1 MTDEEV
7 GYVELPT
14 GFGFDEDGFF
24 IRRM

>member
-7 GYVELPT
+7 GYVELPA
-14 GFGFDEDGFF
+14 GFGFGEEGFI

>member
-7 GYVELPT
+7 GYVELPA
-14 GFGFDEDGFF
+14 GFGFGEEGFF